1 MDDRSPGRPE
11 PAGRPDLPDPPE
23 LPELPELPDDP
34 VGQALA
40 SLGDYRPGGSWP
52 EGATL
57 RRRGD
62 RRRRRRRLTAA
73 GCTTAVVLAVAVL
86 LISEGTGP
94 HPNPSAN
101 SRPAL
106 APGQFVRTTLGSA
119 EEIVSTTARAAPPSG
134 RSGTAATAEQSFS
147 LAVLRQSV
155 ESAGSTNVVDSP
167 YSLAEA
173 LLMLELGAR
182 GTTASQ
188 IGNTLGMAGMAPG
201 QQADAWASLST
212 DLQRA
217 ATADHVA
224 LQDADSLWAQPALS
238 LVPSYLTSLKQT
250 FDAGLWRTDFSG
262 HPAAS
267 VAAINAWVS
276 RETHGKIT
284 RLLSTGDVD
293 PSTVLALLNAVYFK
307 APWQAPL
314 SDLPQAGFRA
324 PGGDVT
330 VPYLGNGGSGSLKA
344 SVGDGVEEVELP
356 YWNGVPATDQHSR
369 AAGGPGRYAADIIMP
384 TAESLPRFV
393 DTLDAG
399 TWRAMLG
406 RLSSQA
412 VDLSFPKFS
421 LAANRDL
428 SQNLKALGIT
438 DAFSSQ
444 AADLSGISPIPTY
457 VKLVR
462 QAATLDVTKWGTV
475 ATAATAVVADAT
487 AARRSIAVHIDRPF
501 LFVIRDTMTGA
512 ILFTAAVTDP
522 SA

>member
-1 MDDRSPGRPE
+1 M
-11 PAGRPDLPDPPE
+11 
-23 LPELPELPDDP
+23 
-34 VGQALA
+34 
-40 SLGDYRPGGSWP
+40 
-52 EGATL
+52 
-57 RRRGD
+57 
-62 RRRRRRRLTAA
+62 
-73 GCTTAVVLAVAVL
+73 
-86 LISEGTGP
+86 
-94 HPNPSAN
+94 
-101 SRPAL
+101 
-106 APGQFVRTTLGSA
+106 
-119 EEIVSTTARAAPPSG
+119 
-134 RSGTAATAEQSFS
+134 
-147 LAVLRQSV
+147 
-155 ESAGSTNVVDSP
+155 
-167 YSLAEA
+167 
-173 LLMLELGAR
+173 
-182 GTTASQ
+182 
-188 IGNTLGMAGMAPG
+188 
-201 QQADAWASLST
+201 
-212 DLQRA
+212 
-217 ATADHVA
+217 
-224 LQDADSLWAQPALS
+224 
-238 LVPSYLTSLKQT
+238 
-250 FDAGLWRTDFSG
+250 
-262 HPAAS
+262 
-267 VAAINAWVS
+267 
-276 RETHGKIT
+276 
-284 RLLSTGDVD
+284 
-293 PSTVLALLNAVYFK
+293 LALLNAVYFK

-399 TWRAMLG
+399 TWRALLG

-487 AARRSIAVHIDRPF
+487 AARRSIRRAHRQAVPLRDPRHDDRRHP
-501 LFVIRDTMTGA
+501 VHRGRDGP
-512 ILFTAAVTDP
+512 LGLSLAAGP
-522 SA
+522 SRAVLPSLPSGRRRHYPKSRLLGKISASR